1 VGLLNAYSKGLQRL
15 AKIRFVVFVLLLFKQ
30 YIYKGFIRGHSG
42 RLDPA
47 AKHKQ
52 INITLQLPNKTEQ
65 CNKPRR
71 HWSSAQN
78 QTEQ

>member
-1 VGLLNAYSKGLQRL
+1 VRGVWFQVLQRL
-15 AKIRFVVFVLLLFKQ
+15 AKIRFVLIVLLLFKQ

-52 INITLQLPNKTEQ
+52 TNIPLLLPNKMEQ
-65 CNKPRR
+65 RNKARR
-71 HWSSAQN
+71 YWPSAQN